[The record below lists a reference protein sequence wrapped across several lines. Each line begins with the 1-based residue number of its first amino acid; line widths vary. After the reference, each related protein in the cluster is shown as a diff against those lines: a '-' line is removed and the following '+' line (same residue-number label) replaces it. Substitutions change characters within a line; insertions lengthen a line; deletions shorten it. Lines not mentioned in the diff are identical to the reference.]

1 MLIKQMFSTSMNLQI
16 KRNMIK
22 RIIPTI
28 SNNSIKNTIQ
38 MNNIKKEESENKVSE
53 KEVKKVFY
61 PFFGWVFY

>member
-22 RIIPTI
+22 RIIPII
-28 SNNSIKNTIQ
+28 SNNSIKKTIK
-38 MNNIKKEESENKVSE
+38 MNDIKKEVSEEVSE
-53 KEVKKVFY
+53 KKVKKVFY

>member
-1 MLIKQMFSTSMNLQI
+1 MLIRQMFSKSLNLQI
-16 KRNMIK
+16 KKNMIK

-28 SNNSIKNTIQ
+28 SNNSIKKSIRLND
-38 MNNIKKEESENKVSE
+38 IKKDNE

>member
-1 MLIKQMFSTSMNLQI
+1 
-16 KRNMIK
+16 MIK

>member
-22 RIIPTI
+22 RIIPII
-28 SNNSIKNTIQ
+28 SNNSIKKTIK
-38 MNNIKKEESENKVSE
+38 MNDIKKEVSEEVSE